1 MLSSSSQGSMSTHL
15 QLRLENFWILTVLM
29 ISYKENIDPG
39 EEKAEIQTSIIQ
51 SHGLVGVGDISLTS
65 VAK

>member
-1 MLSSSSQGSMSTHL
+1 MSTHL
-15 QLRLENFWILTVLM
+15 QLRLENFWFLTVFM
-29 ISYKENIDPG
+29 IPCKENIDPA
-39 EEKAEIQTSIIQ
+39 EEKAEIQTSTIQ